1 LCHKRYF
8 FVVAAVLFASIGWP
22 LAAVAQSYPIKPVR
36 VVVGFAPGG
45 GTDISARTISQK
57 LAEALGQ
64 PFVVDNRPGAG
75 GTIGNALVATAP
87 ADGYTLLVTANGPH
101 AIGPH
106 LYKSV
111 GYDVLKDYAAISVLT
126 TNPFA
131 LVVHPAVAAGT
142 VKELIAWAKANP
154 KQANFSSA
162 GTGTPSHL
170 SGELFNVMA
179 GVKLTHVPFKGAAPG
194 FAALLGGEV
203 NVMFGE
209 MLTVAPHLKG
219 GKLRAIAVTTA
230 ERSTFMPELPTI
242 AESGLS
248 GYDVSVWYAMFAPAR
263 TPKAIVT
270 RLNAETVRALQT
282 AEVKDRFAK
291 LGSTASPTTP
301 AELDAIVK
309 RDYERWGR
317 VIKNAN
323 IKTE

>member
-1 LCHKRYF
+1 M
-8 FVVAAVLFASIGWP
+8 
-22 LAAVAQSYPIKPVR
+22 
-36 VVVGFAPGG
+36 
-45 GTDISARTISQK
+45 
-57 LAEALGQ
+57 
-64 PFVVDNRPGAG
+64 
-75 GTIGNALVATAP
+75 
-87 ADGYTLLVTANGPH
+87 
-101 AIGPH
+101 
-106 LYKSV
+106 
-111 GYDVLKDYAAISVLT
+111 
-126 TNPFA
+126 

-170 SGELFNVMA
+170 GGELFGVMA

-203 NVMFGE
+203 NVMFAE

-219 GKLRAIAVTTA
+219 GKLRAIALTSA

-242 AESGLS
+242 AESGLA
-248 GYDVSVWYAMFAPAR
+248 GYDVSVWYAMFAPAG
-263 TPKAIVT
+263 TLKAIVT
-270 RLNAETVRALQT
+270 RLNAEAVRALQT
-282 AEVKDRFAK
+282 AEVKDRFTK

-317 VIKNAN
+317 VIRNAN
-323 IKTE
+323 IKAE

>member
-1 LCHKRYF
+1 L
-8 FVVAAVLFASIGWP
+8 
-22 LAAVAQSYPIKPVR
+22 
-36 VVVGFAPGG
+36 
-45 GTDISARTISQK
+45 ISAC
-57 LAEALGQ
+57 
-64 PFVVDNRPGAG
+64 
-75 GTIGNALVATAP
+75 
-87 ADGYTLLVTANGPH
+87 
-101 AIGPH
+101 
-106 LYKSV
+106 
-111 GYDVLKDYAAISVLT
+111 
-126 TNPFA
+126 
-131 LVVHPAVAAGT
+131 
-142 VKELIAWAKANP
+142 
-154 KQANFSSA
+154 FSSA